1 MSIMAYFAICVFW
14 GLSSIA
20 TKVGLAS
27 IEPFTFSFLRFLI
40 TGIVLLAYNLIK
52 QKSIRVGGE
61 DFKVIAVSATI
72 MYFLNSAFL
81 LFATDRLDA
90 GLIPILFALVPVVM
104 VVLETIIGRKMLV
117 GIPGAIGIVGGIIG
131 IAVVSFGNT
140 SGAKSDM
147 LGLLCMGLAVFSWAG
162 GSVYLKNKKINT
174 SITIL
179 LMYQTIVP
187 LAFYT
192 ALVVFRGGLIFYEA
206 DLRAIGGV
214 LYMAIVDTLLGSA
227 CYVYLLKKWK
237 VSIVSTY
244 AYINP
249 VVGLLGSYLILGES
263 LAPQKILG
271 MVIILGSVFLIQSD
285 GPIRKKL
292 KRESAVTTN

>member
-227 CYVYLLKKWK
+227 CCSFKN
-237 VSIVSTY
+237 
-244 AYINP
+244 A
-249 VVGLLGSYLILGES
+249 SYSGDI
-263 LAPQKILG
+263 
-271 MVIILGSVFLIQSD
+271 FLS
-285 GPIRKKL
+285 R
-292 KRESAVTTN
+292 